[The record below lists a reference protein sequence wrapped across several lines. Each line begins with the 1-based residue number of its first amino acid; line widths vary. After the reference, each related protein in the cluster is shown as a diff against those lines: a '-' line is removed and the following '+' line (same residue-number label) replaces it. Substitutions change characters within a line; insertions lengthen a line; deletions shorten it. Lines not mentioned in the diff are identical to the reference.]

1 MISRALRRFSLFQL
15 VILALVAALGVASKP
30 VVVPLAH
37 MITGPL
43 MIPGGVLAGGF
54 YMLWIVLGAGLMD
67 RRGGG
72 TLISLVQAI
81 LIVSLGLYGTH
92 GIVSFLTY
100 LAPGLAVDLVFWP
113 GGRWRG
119 SSLAFFTAGMAANIC
134 GSYLVNLVFFR
145 LPWVPLLLSLSTAAL
160 SGGLGGLI
168 AYAVV
173 RKLRQTG
180 LMGLGVSENDK
191 SSVE

>member
-119 SSLAFFTAGMAANIC
+119 SSLAFFTAGLMANIC

-145 LPWVPLLLSLSTAAL
+145 LPWIPLLLSLSTAAL

-173 RKLRQTG
+173 HKLRQTG

>member
-15 VILALVAALGVASKP
+15 IILALVAALGVASKP

-54 YMLWIVLGAGLMD
+54 YMLWIVLGAGLVD
-67 RRGGG
+67 RRGAG

-81 LIVSLGLYGTH
+81 LIVALGLYGTH

-100 LAPGLAVDLVFWP
+100 LAPGLAVDLVFLP

-119 SSLAFFTAGMAANIC
+119 SSLAFFTAGMMANIC

-145 LPWVPLLLSLSTAAL
+145 LPWIPLLLSLSTAAL

-168 AYAVV
+168 AYAMVH
-173 RKLRQTG
+173 KLRQTG
-180 LMGLGVSENDK
+180 LMGLGVIENDN
-191 SSVE
+191 SSA